1 MLHPSLLEKL
11 RLGDPSDDNVSISTK
26 NISLAGKDLADVI
39 SRVQTASPFP
49 KLLPYYVLSQVS
61 GKEEEG
67 KENRGNGEMEKD
79 KEENGGEG
87 EMKTEKEQNG
97 EEDELEEEEEENSE
111 EGEMEEE
118 EGVIDKTGK
127 DNNTNEEKNL
137 QHSKSFQKQV
147 YLNQHNDVQEKVW
160 ITRQPDT
167 LIKNRE
173 KDLKNR
179 SDNEELKSD
188 VLVRDWR
195 EDDFQDS
202 DNESDIF

>member
-11 RLGDPSDDNVSISTK
+11 RLGDPNDDNVSISTK

-49 KLLPYYVLSQVS
+49 KLLPYYVLSEVS
-61 GKEEEG
+61 GKEEE
-67 KENRGNGEMEKD
+67 EEEIRGNGEREEEEENEGED
-79 KEENGGEG
+79 ELEEEEENGGEG
-87 EMKTEKEQNG
+87 EMKE
-97 EEDELEEEEEENSE
+97 E
-111 EGEMEEE
+111 EGE
-118 EGVIDKTGK
+118 IDKTDLEE

-137 QHSKSFQKQV
+137 RHSKGFQKQV
-147 YLNQHNDVQEKVW
+147 YLNQHTDVQEKVW
-160 ITRQPDT
+160 IARQPDT
-167 LIKNRE
+167 LIRNRE
-173 KDLKNR
+173 DLKNR

-202 DNESDIF
+202 DTESDIF

>member
-11 RLGDPSDDNVSISTK
+11 RLGDPNDDNVSISTK

-49 KLLPYYVLSQVS
+49 KLLPYYVLSEVS
-61 GKEEEG
+61 GKEEEEEEMG
-67 KENRGNGEMEKD
+67 GNGEKQKEE
-79 KEENGGEG
+79 EENGGEG
-87 EMKTEKEQNG
+87 ETK
-97 EEDELEEEEEENSE
+97 
-111 EGEMEEE
+111 EE
-118 EGVIDKTGK
+118 EGGIKETEE

-137 QHSKSFQKQV
+137 RHSKGFQKQV
-147 YLNQHNDVQEKVW
+147 YLNQHTDVQEMVW

-167 LIKNRE
+167 LIRNRE
-173 KDLKNR
+173 DLKNR

-202 DNESDIF
+202 DTESDIF